1 MWSLRSHPQHQPWS
15 VFGSSHTTCQRD
27 ARPGVSL
34 TLGCQRGR
42 APGGGVQGEGKEREG
57 EGKERKGGGER
68 GGGERGGEGGGER
81 GGEVGGERGSRK
93 ERE

>member
-57 EGKERKGGGER
+57 EGKEGRRR
-68 GGGERGGEGGGER
+68 GRE
-81 GGEVGGERGSRK
+81 
-93 ERE
+93 EREEERE